1 MGEDVRAEPFDI
13 PGYRIMRWLGRGGM
27 ADVYLAMQLSLGRP
41 VAIKVLASERT
52 PSDDLVTRFEQEAR
66 IIARLDHP
74 HIVGIFDVGRTST
87 GQLYYTMPHMPNGDL
102 AARDLTQ
109 NQRAV
114 LDVVRALCQ
123 ALAYAHEQG
132 IVHRDVKPE
141 NVLFDKLDRPL
152 LADFGIA
159 LTKLGQTRVT
169 REGSTLGS
177 VAYMSPEQA
186 RGRPLDGRSDIYSL
200 GVVCYECL
208 VGKLPFSGE
217 DSMAVALAHVEQP
230 VPSLPPVRRH
240 WQSLIDKA
248 MAKRPEERYQSAE
261 EMLAALGTVE
271 TRLAIMEPLAAVAS
285 QLATMP
291 ERLERSL
298 KSPVQQRPTS
308 AIAIVLAG
316 IAVLIGGAMYGM
328 HTQRVAD
335 AARASAANAVDPV
348 PLPAVVLP
356 NVSPASPAS
365 ITSSAAVAAA
375 PAPAAADTLTAAHAT
390 PDAGRSLAADATPP
404 ATTGEHGAPNGDAA
418 AAALEPVA
426 NAGTHDEPFAQ
437 STLTPPLV
445 PHDRGA
451 PELAL
456 VPARV
461 VAEGK
466 ADVFARPFALGRF
479 EVTRGEYAEFARAT
493 HRANAS
499 CRQPGRIWSAFERLD
514 WHKPGF
520 DQTDRHPVVCV
531 SWDDANAYVQWLSAR
546 THHRY
551 RLPSQAEWLHA
562 ARAQPESNACKRGNV
577 SDAANKGLIRVG
589 ARFDCNDGYAQTAPV
604 GKFQPSPQGIYDL
617 FGNASEWTRDCL
629 HPPKGKGGCD
639 AHVYRGLSWH
649 DGPGDHNLA
658 LTGDA
663 KDDVGYSTV
672 GFRVLRELEDDE
684 FGGGTAAAR

>member
-114 LDVVRALCQ
+114 LDVARALCQ

-169 REGSTLGS
+169 REGNTLGS

-208 VGKLPFSGE
+208 AGKLPFSGE

-248 MAKRPEERYQSAE
+248 MAKRPEDRFQSAE
-261 EMLAALGTVE
+261 EMLAALNSVE
-271 TRLAIMEPLAAVAS
+271 TRLAIMEPLAAVAT
-285 QLATMP
+285 QLATVP

-308 AIAIVLAG
+308 ALAIVLG
-316 IAVLIGGAMYGM
+316 GVAVLIGGTMYGM

-335 AARASAANAVDPV
+335 AAHTPAPSIAPPAAEAPPSASGAAAV
-348 PLPAVVLP
+348 PAP
-356 NVSPASPAS
+356 HEQP
-365 ITSSAAVAAA
+365 AVAAQSSTA
-375 PAPAAADTLTAAHAT
+375 AGGESAADPAPARVAEA
-390 PDAGRSLAADATPP
+390 PPADA
-404 ATTGEHGAPNGDAA
+404 EHKAPNADAA
-418 AAALEPVA
+418 APELVA
-426 NAGTHDEPFAQ
+426 NAGPVDEPFAQ
-437 STLTPPLV
+437 STLTPIV
-445 PHDRGA
+445 PHDRGG

-461 VAEGK
+461 IVGGK
-466 ADVFARPFALGRF
+466 ADVFAQPFALGRY
-479 EVTRGEYAEFARAT
+479 EVTRGEYAEFMRAT

-520 DQTDRHPVVCV
+520 DQSDRHPVVCV
-531 SWDDANAYVQWLSAR
+531 SWNDANAYVEWLSAR

-562 ARAQPESNACKRGNV
+562 ARAQPETNACKRGNV
-577 SDAANKGLIRVG
+577 SDAANKGLIHVA

-604 GKFQPSPQGIYDL
+604 GKFQPSPHGIYDL
-617 FGNASEWTRDCL
+617 FGNASEWTRDCG
-629 HPPKGKGGCD
+629 HAVKGKACD

-649 DGPGDHNLA
+649 DGPGDHNLV

-663 KDDVGYSTV
+663 KDDVGYTTV
-672 GFRVLRELEDDE
+672 GFRVLRELDGDADSPASAS
-684 FGGGTAAAR
+684 TASAR